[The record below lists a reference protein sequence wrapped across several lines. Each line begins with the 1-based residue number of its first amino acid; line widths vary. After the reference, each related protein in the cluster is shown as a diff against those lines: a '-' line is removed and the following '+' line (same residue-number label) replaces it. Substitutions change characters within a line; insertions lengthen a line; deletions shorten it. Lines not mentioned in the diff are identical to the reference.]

1 MLGTGTAG
9 AADGDGT
16 GDAADR
22 SAGGQGGAEASIQ
35 PEESGRGEIDAA
47 EGDKGDDERLADG
60 GRAGLQDDREG
71 QGGTHQHDAG
81 LDEVFGAQCLVQPGG
96 KTNGVA
102 DGQADEE
109 SHQRA
114 FQLGSLEPGV
124 AGQQRDQHGQPIQR
138 QQALAEF
145 RDVVADAG
153 GADGQR
159 YQQQRIQVDERGQ
172 RLAEGG
178 QTFAGRA
185 PAAELH
191 GNELER
197 TGFAGQ

>member
-9 AADGDGT
+9 AADGNGA

-22 SAGGQGGAEASIQ
+22 SAGRQGRTEAAVQ

-47 EGDKGDDERLADG
+47 EGDEGDDERLTDG
-60 GRAGLQDDREG
+60 GRASLQDDREG
-71 QGGTHQHDAG
+71 QGGPHQHDTG
-81 LDEVFGAQCLVQPGG
+81 LDEVFGTQCLVQPGG
-96 KTNGVA
+96 KAHGVA

-114 FQLGSLEPGV
+114 FQLGSLEPGI
-124 AGQQRDQHGQPIQR
+124 AGQQRDQHGQAIER

-172 RLAEGG
+172 RLAEG
-178 QTFAGRA
+178 R
-185 PAAELH
+185 
-191 GNELER
+191 
-197 TGFAGQ
+197 